1 MNLRKISLFAA
12 TIFASFL
19 ISTKVSHAFEG
30 SFELKNQVGTN
41 DRCVAY
47 VAGLENSNYKI
58 LFSCRDL
65 NYPGGETLSYYIAW
79 ANPQAGGNPIRLGD
93 LNLGSAEFQTNKALS
108 SIFVTREAD
117 RGTRNPST
125 NVVMKGNFEKS
136 DFLAS
141 SQSPEVPTKPAQ
153 SPSST
158 PQSEAKVT
166 QNPIT
171 NILKTASVFAIIG
184 LVALIGLVFFL
195 ARPRA

>member
-12 TIFASFL
+12 TVFATFF
-19 ISTKVSHAFEG
+19 ISTKVAKAFEG

-47 VAGLENSNYKI
+47 LVGLENSNYKI
-58 LFSCRDL
+58 LLSCRDL

-79 ANPQAGGNPIRLGD
+79 ANTQDGGTIRLGD
-93 LNLGSAEFQTNKALS
+93 LGFGSAEFQTNKTIS
-108 SIFVTREAD
+108 SIFVTREFD
-117 RGTRNPST
+117 KGTRNASN
-125 NVVMKGNFEKS
+125 NVVMRGNLEKS

-141 SQSPEVPTKPAQ
+141 SQSPEAPTKPVE
-153 SPSST
+153 SPSPT
-158 PQSEAKVT
+158 PQSQAKT
-166 QNPIT
+166 SQNPIT
-171 NILKTASVFAIIG
+171 NIVKTASIFAIIG